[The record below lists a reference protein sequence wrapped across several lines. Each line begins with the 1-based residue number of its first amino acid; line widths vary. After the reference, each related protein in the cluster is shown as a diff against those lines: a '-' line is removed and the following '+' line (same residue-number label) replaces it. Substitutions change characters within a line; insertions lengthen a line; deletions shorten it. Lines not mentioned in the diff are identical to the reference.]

1 MNTLDIIE
9 AIKAAVK
16 SGKTYAAIAKECDMS
31 TSALSQFIKGAYTGD
46 NDKLANKLIIWLD
59 NQKAQKVVVV
69 PDFVEFVETE
79 TVRKIWS
86 ALNYAQVAGCF
97 AVVYGNSG
105 VGKTGALT
113 KYAERPNCWL
123 VTVRP
128 SSSSLSEFLFD
139 IAACLE
145 LSHLVKRAGT
155 LSRAIIEK
163 LRKTKGLL
171 IIDESDHLPY
181 EALEEIRLI
190 QEMSGVGVVLCGN
203 HQIYAKLSGGGS
215 RKTDFARLFSRVA
228 KKVSILKTSDAD
240 IDTICDAWNLTGER
254 ERKLVHKIGQK
265 AGALR
270 TIRTTL
276 SLSAILAS
284 GQNSS
289 IKEQH
294 IKAAICDLEGN

>member
-31 TSALSQFIKGAYTGD
+31 TSALSQFIKGVYTGD

-69 PDFVEFVETE
+69 PDFVETE

-163 LRKTKGLL
+163 LRKTNGLL

-270 TIRTTL
+270 TIHTTL